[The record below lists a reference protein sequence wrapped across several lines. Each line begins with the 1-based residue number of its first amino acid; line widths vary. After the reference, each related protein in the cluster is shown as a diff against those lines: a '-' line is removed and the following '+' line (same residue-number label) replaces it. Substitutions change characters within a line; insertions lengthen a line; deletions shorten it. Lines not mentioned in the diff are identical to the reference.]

1 MRAVR
6 CPDRAIQDCGSGDRV
21 TVFELKRLL
30 DEVPD
35 HYIIMD
41 GHSGERLA
49 LSDNLIIDED
59 EELWL

>member
-1 MRAVR
+1 M
-6 CPDRAIQDCGSGDRV
+6 

-35 HYIIMD
+35 HYVIMD